1 MDKLKAIE
9 SFVTVAKTGNFANAA
24 KRLGVSR
31 AMIGK
36 RIAQLEDHLKV
47 RLFHRTTRTTSLTD
61 EGARYVVLWSEILSR
76 VEEQEKSLVYAGPD
90 LRGLLRIVASRSI
103 GVLHIASIVAQF
115 CKSYPDLR
123 IELVLASTPR
133 NSVQLFEQGFDIS
146 IRVAAPPSASR
157 VIARKLTDY
166 EWILCATPG
175 YIEKYGEPR
184 TPLDLRQHH
193 CMTAP
198 QMNPQLRYGG
208 DWLFHRGSK
217 TVSENITPSVSVNSV
232 IALRTITLEGVGI
245 SRLPSYCIRQDLAD
259 GTLIP
264 VMSSYALDR
273 GEIYAVYYRERPAS
287 QKIRLFVEVL
297 RQALRGR
304 F

>member
-9 SFVTVAKTGNFANAA
+9 SFVTVAKTGNFASAA

-61 EGARYVVLWSEILSR
+61 EGARYMTLWSEILSH
-76 VEEQEKSLVYAGPD
+76 VEAQEKSLVHAGPD

-103 GVLHIASIVAQF
+103 GMILIAPIIAQF
-115 CKSYPDLR
+115 AKSHPELR
-123 IELVLASTPR
+123 VELVLASTPR

-146 IRVAAPPSASR
+146 IRVAAPPPASR

-166 EWILCATPG
+166 EWLLCASPD
-175 YIEKYGEPR
+175 YIAAHGDPR
-184 TPLDLRQHH
+184 TPHDLLQHH

-208 DWLFHRGSK
+208 DWVFHRGNK
-217 TVSENITPSVSVNSV
+217 VVTENITPSLSVNSV
-232 IALRTITLEGVGI
+232 IALRTITLQGVGI
-245 SRLPSYCIRQDLAD
+245 SRLPSYCVVQDIAD
-259 GTLIP
+259 GKLVP
-264 VMSSYALDR
+264 VMAPYTLDR
-273 GEIYAVYYRERPAS
+273 GAIYAVYYRERPAS
-287 QKIRLFVEVL
+287 QKIRLFVEAL
-297 RQALRGR
+297 RQALGGR